1 MTVRRKLL
9 LLVYLPVLICTITAV
24 VISSVKIRNQG
35 ISDLEDKSAAILAL
49 NIEEYVIHHQN
60 SSSILEQENVDENST
75 DRQNYN
81 FRISS
86 PEPENPAHLSTDKD
100 KNFFEQFE
108 KEKSRQITY
117 IDKETDSIWVM
128 RPVYMENSKGCLE
141 CHGVT
146 KSGRQVA
153 EDELRGLFIV
163 KSSMDRTQ
171 AQVRSGILQI
181 SAVGFIIMAIAI
193 IIGIIVVVKILSA
206 VKQISFVAKNVS
218 EGDLRQKVD
227 IKTGDEL
234 EELGSYINLM
244 INSINK
250 VLLSVRAAATDL
262 TLSTGEIASASEEIS
277 TGAQSQA
284 AQYEQLNSSFQLS
297 YENASKASS
306 FIEKS
311 VSHARIAENGMTK
324 TIESM
329 GQIESS
335 SVKIND
341 AVKII
346 SSISFQTNILALNA
360 AVEASRAGLN
370 GKGFSVIASE
380 VKKLSDVTNN
390 SSGEINEVTTHNLTQ
405 VEQGVKIA
413 KDAGVK
419 ITEILQAITQISKML
434 NEINEVT
441 KTQSNILENNL
452 EITRANSQASERL
465 NASASSLDDQANHL
479 LDIVNYFKLKTR

>member
-24 VISSVKIRNQG
+24 VISSIKIRNQG
-35 ISDLEDKSAAILAL
+35 ISNLEDKSAAILAL

-60 SSSILEQENVDENST
+60 NSSILEQENIDKNTS

-86 PEPENPAHLSTDKD
+86 PEPENPAHLSTEKD
-100 KNFFEQFE
+100 KKFFEQFE
-108 KEKSRQITY
+108 KEKAKQINF

-128 RPVYMENSKGCLE
+128 RPVFMESSKGCLE

-153 EDELRGLFIV
+153 EDELRGMFIV
-163 KSSMDRTQ
+163 TSSMDQTQ
-171 AQVRSGILQI
+171 AQVRSGIFQI

-193 IIGIIVVVKILSA
+193 IIGIIVVFKILSA
-206 VKQISFVAKNVS
+206 VKQINSVAKKVS
-218 EGDLRQKVD
+218 EGDLRQKVH

-244 INSINK
+244 INSLNK
-250 VLLSVRAAATDL
+250 VLLSVRSAATDL
-262 TLSTGEIASASEEIS
+262 TLSTSEIASASEEIS
-277 TGAQSQA
+277 TGAQNQA
-284 AQYEQLNSSFQLS
+284 SQYEQLNSSFQLA
-297 YENASKASS
+297 YENAAKASS

-311 VSHARIAENGMTK
+311 VSHARLAENGMSK

-329 GQIESS
+329 SHIESS

-360 AVEASRAGLN
+360 AVEASRAGLH

-380 VKKLSDVTNN
+380 VKKLSEVTTN

-413 KDAGVK
+413 KEAGEK

-441 KTQSNILENNL
+441 QSQSNILENNL

-465 NASASSLDDQANHL
+465 NASASSLDDQANQL
-479 LDIVNYFKLKTR
+479 LEVVKYFKLKT